1 MSIPGFTKSS
11 RSLRSFSSGSEPARF
26 FLVISEDGLA
36 VMEPQF
42 RTVRIGGFGDLVK
55 SLGRVLKLWKI
66 GSESETDERKRRQR
80 ARE

>member
-11 RSLRSFSSGSEPARF
+11 RSLRSFSSGSEPVRF
-26 FLVISEDGLA
+26 FLLISEDGLA

-42 RTVRIGGFGDLVK
+42 RAVRICGFGDLVK
-55 SLGRVLKLWKI
+55 RLGLVLNLWKI

-80 ARE
+80 ACV